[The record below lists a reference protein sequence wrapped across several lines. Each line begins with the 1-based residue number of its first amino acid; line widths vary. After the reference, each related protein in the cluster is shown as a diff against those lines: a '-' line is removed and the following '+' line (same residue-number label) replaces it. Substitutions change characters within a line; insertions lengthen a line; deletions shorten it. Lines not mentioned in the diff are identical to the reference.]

1 MSAGALVRNDCMLR
15 CLVIFRVAGATDQ
28 GFLVLINR
36 CSADPHDNVALD
48 AALFHALEA
57 TGAGETLRFWES
69 QGTAVIV
76 GSLGDIPRQVHE
88 DACLR
93 DGVPIIRRLSGGGA
107 VLVTRGC
114 LNYSLV
120 LSLEARPELRHV
132 ADSYRLILG
141 RIVEALELPGLTI
154 RGQSDLAFG
163 EQKVSGSAQRRGR
176 QALLHHGTVLYAF
189 DARTMERYLQEP
201 ERQPTYR
208 AGRRHN
214 TFVTNVPLQPD
225 AIKAALIRAWD
236 AEPERS
242 RPDRLATD
250 RDGLRILSGSRRK
263 EASSC

>member
-1 MSAGALVRNDCMLR
+1 MLR
-15 CLVIFRVAGATDQ
+15 CLVIFRVAGATDR

-107 VLVTRGC
+107 VVVARGC

-120 LSLEARPELRHV
+120 LSLDARPELRHV
-132 ADSYRLILG
+132 AQSYRLILG
-141 RIVEALELPGLTI
+141 RIVDALDVPGLGI
-154 RGQSDLAFG
+154 QGLSDLAI
-163 EQKVSGSAQRRGR
+163 ERRKISGSAQRRGR
-176 QALLHHGTVLYAF
+176 RALLHHGTFLYAF
-189 DARTMERYLQEP
+189 DIQSLERYLKEP
-201 ERQPTYR
+201 DRQPAYR
-208 AGRRHN
+208 ARRRHAA
-214 TFVTNVPLQPD
+214 FVANAPLEPQ
-225 AIKAALIRAWD
+225 AIAAALIRAW
-236 AEPERS
+236 AGEPEHP
-242 RPDRLATD
+242 RPECGAADHPHFLFR
-250 RDGLRILSGSRRK
+250 SGSQLG
-263 EASSC
+263 EPSPC

>member
-1 MSAGALVRNDCMLR
+1 MLR
-15 CLVIFRVAGATDQ
+15 CLVIFRVAGVTDR
-28 GFLVLINR
+28 GFLVLIDR
-36 CSADPHDNVALD
+36 YSADPHDNVALD

-69 QGTAVIV
+69 HATAVIV
-76 GSLGDIPRQVHE
+76 GSLCHIPRQVQE

-93 DGVPIIRRLSGGGA
+93 DGVPIIRRSSGGGA
-107 VLVTRGC
+107 VVVARGC

-120 LSLEARPELRHV
+120 LSLKARPELRHV
-132 ADSYRLILG
+132 TESYRVILG
-141 RIVEALELPGLTI
+141 RIVKALELPGLTI
-154 RGQSDLAFG
+154 RGQSDLALR
-163 EQKVSGSAQRRGR
+163 EKKVSGNAQRRGR

-189 DARTMERYLQEP
+189 DARTMDRYLQEP
-201 ERQPTYR
+201 ERQPAYR
-208 AGRRHN
+208 AGRRHL

-236 AEPERS
+236 AEPERN

-250 RDGLRILSGSRRK
+250 RDVLRILSGPRGK